1 MLDKDI
7 IDALIQHQTNGYR
20 ASTKVVNELQQ
31 QFSTSSNAFASKLR
45 RILDELTESE
55 KIALVSAKYTTDLLK
70 ELKAS
75 FDDWYQ
81 SIAVSIPETFAVS
94 AVALATYEANFI
106 SKLYGDEKDI
116 SGSRV
121 WDAAKKTPVV
131 GGALFDELFKDVAES
146 ARKQAMYA
154 IRSGI
159 DSGLTNQQIISQ
171 IIGKRTKVGDKY
183 EYVGGIVDKTKN
195 QIDAEVRTAR
205 THVAQV
211 AYEETFNAL
220 GYDYVK
226 FVSTLDGR
234 TTVQCGSLDGTVW
247 KKGDSSIRRPPL
259 HFNCLLG
266 DSHVLT
272 VGGVSGASKRWF
284 DGEIFIIKTS
294 RGRELRCTPNHP
306 ILTRSGWV
314 SASAINV
321 GSDIVCD
328 LVGEWKGLVDSNHKN
343 IPPLIK
349 DVVHSVF
356 SSSKVLTMPV
366 PVSAK
371 DFHGDGVGSEV
382 AIVASNSFLRNGFY
396 PSFKKHLSKND
407 FTIRLPKVN
416 FLLDRLGSLA
426 QRLNRNGPVLG
437 SNVGVSSKLFD
448 FFFGVTSHS
457 SKLLLRSVSKGDSML
472 FKNRFCGSYTNS
484 DSIHHSSNTNSR
496 IKCGDN
502 ILLCFPRISKLIH
515 DVLCRSASNFG
526 FNKVSSN
533 NIANCVNAKPSLSG
547 DVNLRKSIFVHSGD
561 NFTGFWGADRTINEL
576 VSAIKDNVCDDGLI
590 NPNGFGNGENG
601 LSSIIGFDD
610 VVSIERKNFSGHVY
624 NLETDDGYYVANG
637 IITHNCRSILVGVDK
652 DGNIAGKR
660 PFVAADKPVSK
671 ISKSQRDGI
680 IGQVDANTKYASWF
694 AQQDDEFQKKWL
706 GRTRYDLYK
715 NGGYKLDKFVDP
727 LGHEYTID
735 ELRKMDSKIFKKLG
749 LE

>member
-1 MLDKDI
+1 ML
-7 IDALIQHQTNGYR
+7 DALIQHQANAYR
-20 ASTKVVNELQQ
+20 ASTSVVNELNK
-31 QFSTSSNAFASKLR
+31 QFTNSSNAFVSDLR
-45 RILDELTESE
+45 DILDDLTESE
-55 KIALVSAKYTTDLLK
+55 RIALTSGKYTTNRLKDFKDAFDVWFQSISVSLPELFLASAASYAAVEVAFIAGLYGESAHVSESSVIKSFKNAPVAGGLL
-70 ELKAS
+70 
-75 FDDWYQ
+75 FDD
-81 SIAVSIPETFAVS
+81 
-94 AVALATYEANFI
+94 
-106 SKLYGDEKDI
+106 
-116 SGSRV
+116 
-121 WDAAKKTPVV
+121 
-131 GGALFDELFKDVAES
+131 LFTDLAES
-146 ARKQAMYA
+146 TRKQALYA
-154 IRSGI
+154 VRNGI
-159 DSGLTNQQIISQ
+159 NTGLSNQEIIAELR
-171 IIGKRTKVGDKY
+171 GKRTKVGDTY
-183 EYVGGIVDKTKN
+183 EYVGGIVEQAKN
-195 QIDAEVRTAR
+195 KIEANVRTAR
-205 THVAQV
+205 SALANV
-211 AYEETFNAL
+211 AYDDTFTAL
-220 GYDYVK
+220 GYEYRK
-226 FVSTLDGR
+226 FMSTLDGR
-234 TTVQCGSLDGTVW
+234 TTYLCASLDGTIW
-247 KKGDSSIRRPPL
+247 KKGDPSMRVPPL

-561 NFTGFWGADRTINEL
+561 NFTGFWGADRTLNEL

-590 NPNGFGNGENG
+590 NSNGFGNGENG

-660 PFVAADKPVSK
+660 PFVASDRPVSK
-671 ISKSQRDGI
+671 IPKDEREGI
-680 IGQVDANTKYASWF
+680 IGQVNANTKFPNWF
-694 AQQDDEFQKKWL
+694 AKQDEAFQRGWL
-706 GRTRYDLYK
+706 GNDRYKLYK
-715 NGGYKLDKFVDP
+715 EGGYKIEKFIDP
-727 LGHEYTID
+727 LGKEYSLKELKELD
-735 ELRKMDSKIFKKLG
+735 EKTFKKLG
-749 LE
+749 LK

>member
-1 MLDKDI
+1 ML
-7 IDALIQHQTNGYR
+7 DALIQHQANAYR
-20 ASTKVVNELQQ
+20 ASTAVVNELNK
-31 QFSTSSNAFASKLR
+31 QFTTSSNALVSELR
-45 RILDELTESE
+45 DILDDLTNSE
-55 KIALVSAKYTTDLLK
+55 KVALTAGKYTTTRLK
-70 ELKAS
+70 DFKSA
-75 FDDWYQ
+75 FDVWYQ
-81 SIAVSIPETFAVS
+81 SIAVTLPDIFLASS
-94 AVALATYEANFI
+94 AAYAAYEVAFI
-106 SKLYGDEKDI
+106 SGLYGGAVESNADDI
-116 SGSRV
+116 V
-121 WDAAKKTPVV
+121 KTFKNTPMA
-131 GGALFDELFKDVAES
+131 GGALFNDLFSDLAES
-146 ARKQAMYA
+146 TRKQALYA
-154 IRSGI
+154 VRSGI
-159 DSGLTNQQIISQ
+159 QSGLSNQEIIAELR
-171 IIGKRTKVGDKY
+171 GKRTKVGDSY
-183 EYVGGIVDKTKN
+183 EYVGGIVEQAKN
-195 QIDAEVRTAR
+195 KIEANVRTAR
-205 THVAQV
+205 SALANTS
-211 AYEETFNAL
+211 YDDTFTAL
-220 GYDYVK
+220 GYQYKK
-226 FVSTLDGR
+226 FLATLDGR
-234 TTVQCGSLDGTVW
+234 TTKLCASLDGEIW
-247 KKGDSSIRRPPL
+247 KADDPALRQPPL

-294 RGRELRCTPNHP
+294 KGRELSCTPNHP

-314 SASAINV
+314 SASTINV

-396 PSFKKHLSKND
+396 PSFKKHLGKNN

-416 FLLDRLGSLA
+416 FLLDRLSSLA
-426 QRLNRNGPVLG
+426 QRLNRNSPVFG
-437 SNVGVSSKLFD
+437 SNVGISGKLFD

-457 SKLLLRSVSKGDSML
+457 SKLLLRSVSKWDSML
-472 FKNRFCGSYTNS
+472 FKNRFCGSYTNP
-484 DSIHHSSNTNSR
+484 DSVNHSSNSNSR

-502 ILLCFPRISKLIH
+502 ILLCFSRISKLIH
-515 DVLCRSASNFG
+515 DVLCRSASNFR
-526 FNKVSSN
+526 FNKVSGN
-533 NIANCVNAKPSLSG
+533 NITNCVNAESSLDG
-547 DVNLRKSIFVHSGD
+547 DVNLRKSISVHSGD

-576 VSAIKDNVCDDGLI
+576 ISAIKDNVCGDGLI
-590 NPNGFGNGENG
+590 NSKCFGDGENG

-660 PFVAADKPVSK
+660 PFVAADKPISK
-671 ISKSQRDGI
+671 IPKDERDGLV
-680 IGQVDANTKYASWF
+680 GQVNANTKFPNWF
-694 AQQDDEFQKKWL
+694 AKQDEAFQRGWL
-706 GRTRYDLYK
+706 GDARYKLYK
-715 NGGYKLDKFVDP
+715 EGGYKIEKFLDP
-727 LGHEYTID
+727 LGKEYTLAELKLLD
-735 ELRKMDSKIFKKLG
+735 EKIFKKLG
-749 LE
+749 LK